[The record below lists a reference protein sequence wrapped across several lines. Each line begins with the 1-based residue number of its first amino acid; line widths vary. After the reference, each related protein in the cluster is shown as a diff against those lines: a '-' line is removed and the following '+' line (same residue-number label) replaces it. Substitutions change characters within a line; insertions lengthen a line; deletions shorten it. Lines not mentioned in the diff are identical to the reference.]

1 MRLLRSNMSQVRF
14 VFPCGARY
22 RWAMFDVIT
31 PGEFALAVAI
41 TFGAGV
47 VKGAVGF
54 AMPLIM
60 IALMGLYLPPTVVVA
75 AIILPIV
82 LSNAAQVI
90 RFGRGQVRAVVHE
103 FRVYL
108 LLVCAMILAS
118 AQFLPRM
125 SVETVFLVIGL
136 PVAVLCAVQL
146 AGVRLV
152 LPPRARPAASW
163 VAGIVSGAI
172 GGLAGTWGPPTIL
185 YLMALE
191 TPKAKQVLA
200 QGIIYF
206 AGAVTLFVGHVM
218 SGVMNGSTAPLSLAL
233 VVPAFAGL
241 QVGFRLHDRIDQAT
255 FRKATLWVLLLVAI
269 NLIRKGLS

>member
-1 MRLLRSNMSQVRF
+1 M
-14 VFPCGARY
+14 FPGRGRY
-22 RWAMFDVIT
+22 RWAMFDVMSFAD
-31 PGEFALAVAI
+31 FALAVAI

-82 LSNAAQVI
+82 LSNAAQVA
-90 RFGRGQVRAVVHE
+90 RFGRGQVRALVQE

-108 LLVCAMILAS
+108 ALVCGAILVS
-118 AQFLPRM
+118 AQFLPQM
-125 SVETVFLVIGL
+125 SVRVVFLVIGL

-152 LPPRARPAASW
+152 LPLAARPLASW
-163 VAGIVSGAI
+163 VAGLVSGAI

-185 YLMALE
+185 YLMAIE

-206 AGAVTLFVGHVM
+206 CGAVTLLVGHVL
-218 SGVMNGSTAPLSLAL
+218 SGVMNWSTVPLSAAL
-233 VVPAFAGL
+233 VVPAFLGL
-241 QVGFRLHDRIDQAT
+241 QLGFRLHDRIDQQT
-255 FRKATLWVLLLVAI
+255 FRTATLWVLLLVAV
-269 NLIRKGLS
+269 NLIRKGLLG